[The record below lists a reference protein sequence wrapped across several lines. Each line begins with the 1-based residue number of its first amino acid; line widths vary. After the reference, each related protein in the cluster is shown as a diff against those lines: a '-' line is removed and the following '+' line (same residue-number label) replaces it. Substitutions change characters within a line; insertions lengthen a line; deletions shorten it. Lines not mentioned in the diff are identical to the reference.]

1 MHVLFKLS
9 LIRGRLSNDQCMY
22 CLSSVWSEGDYLMIN
37 LYSRYYFS
45 FELRFG
51 SKKNK
56 SNDQHNQLISR
67 KTWWLL
73 ARLVFFRV
81 CVGIFKQ
88 LEDVWW
94 IDIENQRYY
103 MLGYFMKIVLNTLT
117 TSFFLPWDH
126 IFGIRTHRCRTR
138 LVKKNKKSRVIPQ
151 RVTGSPRASRI

>member
-1 MHVLFKLS
+1 MHVLFKFS
-9 LIRGRLSNDQCMY
+9 QIRGRLSNDQCMY

-37 LYSRYYFS
+37 LYSIYYFS
-45 FELRFG
+45 SELRFG

-56 SNDQHNQLISR
+56 SKDQHNQFISK
-67 KTWWLL
+67 KTWWPL
-73 ARLVFFRV
+73 APLVFFRV

-117 TSFFLPWDH
+117 TSLFIPWDH
-126 IFGIRTHRCRTR
+126 IFGTRTHHT
-138 LVKKNKKSRVIPQ
+138 I
-151 RVTGSPRASRI
+151 AEHA